1 MLFSLT
7 VRELLASED
16 HIKHFN
22 PTAKILNLSF
32 YFPLGSVQQQI
43 IFRAKKSLSQSE
55 QSRISSKHLCGEK
68 RANFRGK
75 RNLTWSFNL
84 KSLNER

>member
-32 YFPLGSVQQQI
+32 YHPRRSVRQQI
-43 IFRAKKSLSQSE
+43 IFRAKKSVSQSE
-55 QSRISSKHLCGEK
+55 QSRISSKHLRGEK
-68 RANFRGK
+68 RATSREK
-75 RNLTWSFNL
+75 
-84 KSLNER
+84 KSNMEFLF

>member
-32 YFPLGSVQQQI
+32 YFPRRSVQQQI

-55 QSRISSKHLCGEK
+55 QSKISRCIESLGSFK
-68 RANFRGK
+68 RAI
-75 RNLTWSFNL
+75 S
-84 KSLNER
+84 E

>member
-32 YFPLGSVQQQI
+32 YFPRRSVQQQI
-43 IFRAKKSLSQSE
+43 IFRAKKKPKP
-55 QSRISSKHLCGEK
+55 I
-68 RANFRGK
+68 RAEWDFQQTP
-75 RNLTWSFNL
+75 LW
-84 KSLNER
+84 